1 MRSPIGS
8 TCGKVAHKRQ
18 TGSLDSQVGSK
29 GTRPRHIIPQ
39 MSETNGSRGRRIY
52 GAALMVG
59 VLGSL
64 ILTLAGPAQAIRMV
78 GTKGPDRIVGTA
90 RADVIKAGGGNDRIS
105 GRGGRDRLLGGRGAD
120 RLNAVDGLR
129 DRLVRGGPGKDVCRV
144 DPADRARL
152 KGCET
157 VKIVRGG
164 APRGGTPRGGA
175 PGGGAPGGGAPGTG
189 APGPG
194 APGPGV
200 GCATP
205 PEDARY
211 SVGARARAAGD
222 LPPTFSDAFYATTI
236 TLNVSADEMVGDQ
249 LPISIEEVCDVPNAL
264 LGEAAQL
271 IGGGGVA
278 LISPTT
284 QVFDATGLQLTG
296 DAVAAALLDADTLSL
311 KAQLERPAQWQTDED
326 GEPVPTFATSR
337 ADITD

>member
-1 MRSPIGS
+1 M
-8 TCGKVAHKRQ
+8 VA
-18 TGSLDSQVGSK
+18 
-29 GTRPRHIIPQ
+29 
-39 MSETNGSRGRRIY
+39 
-52 GAALMVG
+52 

-64 ILTLAGPAQAIRMV
+64 ILTLAGPAQAKRIL

-90 RADVIKAGGGNDRIS
+90 RADVIKARGGNDRVR
-105 GRGGRDRLLGGRGAD
+105 GRGGRDRLFGGRGAD

-144 DPADRARL
+144 DRADRARV

-164 APRGGTPRGGA
+164 AP
-175 PGGGAPGGGAPGTG
+175 GGGAPRGGGPGTG
-189 APGPG
+189 APGTS
-194 APGPGV
+194 APGPGLA
-200 GCATP
+200 CATP
-205 PEDARY
+205 PEDAKH
-211 SVGARARAAGD
+211 SVGGRARAAGD
-222 LPPTFSDAFYATTI
+222 APPTFSDAFYATTI
-236 TLNVSADEMVGDQ
+236 TLNVSADEIVGDQ

-271 IGGGGVA
+271 IGGEGVA

-284 QVFDATGLQLTG
+284 QVFDAAGQPLTG
-296 DAVAAALLDADTLSL
+296 DAATTALLDADTLSL
-311 KAQLERPAQWQTDED
+311 KAQLERPAQWQSDED